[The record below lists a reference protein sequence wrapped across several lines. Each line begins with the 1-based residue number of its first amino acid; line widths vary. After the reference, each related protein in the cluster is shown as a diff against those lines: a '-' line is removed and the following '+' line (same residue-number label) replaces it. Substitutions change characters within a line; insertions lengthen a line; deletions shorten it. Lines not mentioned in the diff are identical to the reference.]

1 MKHIAIIGS
10 GFGGLSLAVRLQ
22 AEGHR
27 VRIFEKREKI
37 GGRAYQLKDAGY
49 TFDMGPSLVTAP
61 SIIRSIFESAGRRL
75 EDYVDL
81 VPLDPFYRIF
91 FHDGSSMDYSG
102 DAQKMK
108 EQLARFSEKDAA
120 AYDDFMQDM
129 KGIYDAVITD
139 GLGKQ
144 PFDTI
149 GKMARFVPRAMRL
162 NALKPVAYMAKSY
175 FEDFRSHFMFS
186 FHPLFIGGHPFR
198 APSIYAMIPYLE
210 KEEGVWFARGGMYA
224 IVEALGRLFEELGG
238 EITTS
243 AEVDRITVEDGRAT
257 GLQIDGTHFPFDAVV
272 SNGDVTQT
280 YRRLIDPEH
289 RSKWSNRKLDKQ
301 KQTMSCF
308 LMYIGTRKKYPA
320 LAHHTLILAERYK
333 GLIDE
338 IFAHKKLPDDF
349 SMYLHV
355 PTATDASM
363 APEGCESMYV
373 LIPVPNLKASTDWES
388 EKQAYAD
395 KVIDFLEAWGMD
407 DLRDSMEVCHL
418 FTPEDFKTEL
428 NATDGNAFALE
439 PKLTQ
444 TAWFRPHN
452 RSEDVDGLYIVG
464 AGTHPGA
471 GVPGVM
477 LSAEATLSCIM
488 EDLGPGEVDTVGS
501 SPIESTVQN

>member
-22 AEGHR
+22 AAGHQ

-37 GGRAYQLKDAGY
+37 GGRAYQLKDRGY

-61 SIIRSIFESAGRRL
+61 SIIRSIFESAGRKM
-75 EDYVDL
+75 EDFIKL
-81 VPLDPFYRIF
+81 VPLDPYYRIF
-91 FHDGSSMDYSG
+91 YHDGSRMDYSG
-102 DAQKMK
+102 DAEKMK
-108 EQLARFSEKDAA
+108 AQLAKFSEKDAA
-120 AYDDFMQDM
+120 AYDDFMRDM

-139 GLGKQ
+139 GLGKE
-144 PFDTI
+144 PFDTM

-210 KEEGVWFARGGMYA
+210 KKEGVWFAEGGMYA
-224 IVEALGRLFEELGG
+224 IVEALGKLFEDLGG

-243 AEVDRITVEDGRAT
+243 AEVDKIMVTKGKAT
-257 GLQIDGTHFPFDAVV
+257 GVQIDGTHFPFDAIV

-280 YRRLIDPEH
+280 YRSLIDPVH
-289 RSKWSNRKLDKQ
+289 RSKWTNRKLDRQ

-308 LMYIGTRKKYPA
+308 LMYIGTKKKYPK

-338 IFAHKKLPDDF
+338 IFAHKRLPDDF

-355 PTATDASM
+355 PTATEPSM

-373 LIPVPNLKASTDWES
+373 LIPVPNLKADTDWEE
-388 EKQAYAD
+388 EKQDYAD
-395 KVIDFLEAWGMD
+395 KVLDFLEAWGMD
-407 DLRDSMEVCHL
+407 GLRDSMEVCHL
-418 FTPEDFKTEL
+418 FTPEDFTTQL

-452 RSEDVDGLYIVG
+452 RSEDIEGLYIVG

-477 LSAEATLSCIM
+477 LSAEATLSCIL
-488 EDLGPGEVDTVGS
+488 EDHGVGEK
-501 SPIESTVQN
+501 PKALAQLATVQE

>member
-1 MKHIAIIGS
+1 MAHIAIIGS
-10 GFGGLSLAVRLQ
+10 GFGGLALGVRLQ
-22 AEGHR
+22 AAGHQ
-27 VRIFEKREKI
+27 VRIFEKRDKI

-61 SIIRSIFESAGRRL
+61 SIIRSIFESADRKM
-75 EDYVDL
+75 EDYIDL

-91 FHDGSSMDYSG
+91 FHDGSHMDYSG
-102 DAQKMK
+102 DPERMK
-108 EQLARFSEKDAA
+108 AQLAQFSVRDADR
-120 AYDDFMQDM
+120 YDDFMRDM
-129 KGIYDAVITD
+129 KGIYHAVITE

-144 PFDTI
+144 PFDTL
-149 GKMARFVPRAMRL
+149 GKMARFVPRALRL

-210 KEEGVWFARGGMYA
+210 REEGVWFAKGGMYA
-224 IVEALGRLFEELGG
+224 IVEALGKVFEELGG
-238 EITTS
+238 QITTS
-243 AEVDRITVEDGRAT
+243 AEVDRITVRDGKAT

-272 SNGDVTQT
+272 SNADVTAT
-280 YRRLIDPEH
+280 YRRLIDPVH
-289 RSKWSNRKLDKQ
+289 RSKWTDRKLDGM

-308 LMYIGTRKKYPA
+308 LMYIGTRKKYPQ

-333 GLIDE
+333 KLIDE
-338 IFAHKKLPDDF
+338 IFAHRTLPEDF

-355 PTATDASM
+355 PTATDPAM
-363 APEGCESMYV
+363 APDGCESMYV
-373 LIPVPNLKASTDWES
+373 LIPVPNLKADTDWHAIR
-388 EKQAYAD
+388 QDYAD

-418 FTPEDFKTEL
+418 FTPEEFASEL
-428 NATDGNAFALE
+428 NATDGNAFSLE
-439 PKLTQ
+439 PRLTQ
-444 TAWFRPHN
+444 TAYFRPHN
-452 RSEDVDGLYIVG
+452 RSEDIEGLYIVG

-477 LSAEATLSCIM
+477 LSAEATMSSIV
-488 EDLGPGEVDTVGS
+488 EDFPLTEASRGSQKPMPEVETA
-501 SPIESTVQN
+501 

>member
-1 MKHIAIIGS
+1 
-10 GFGGLSLAVRLQ
+10 
-22 AEGHR
+22 
-27 VRIFEKREKI
+27 
-37 GGRAYQLKDAGY
+37 
-49 TFDMGPSLVTAP
+49 
-61 SIIRSIFESAGRRL
+61 
-75 EDYVDL
+75 
-81 VPLDPFYRIF
+81 
-91 FHDGSSMDYSG
+91 
-102 DAQKMK
+102 
-108 EQLARFSEKDAA
+108 
-120 AYDDFMQDM
+120 
-129 KGIYDAVITD
+129 
-139 GLGKQ
+139 
-144 PFDTI
+144 
-149 GKMARFVPRAMRL
+149 
-162 NALKPVAYMAKSY
+162 
-175 FEDFRSHFMFS
+175 MFS

-210 KEEGVWFARGGMYA
+210 KKEGVWFAKGGMYA
-224 IVEALGRLFEELGG
+224 IVKALASLFEELGG

-243 AEVDRITVEDGRAT
+243 AEVDRITVEGGRAT
-257 GLQIDGTHFPFDAVV
+257 GIQIDGTHFPFDAVV

-280 YRRLIDPEH
+280 YRRLVAPEH
-289 RSKWSNRKLDKQ
+289 RSKWTNRKLDAQ

-308 LMYIGTRKKYPA
+308 LMYIGTRKKFPA

-355 PTATDASM
+355 PTATDDSM

-373 LIPVPNLKASTDWES
+373 LIPVPNLKASTDWEQ
-388 EKQAYAD
+388 EKEAYAD
-395 KVIDFLEAWGMD
+395 KVLDFLEQWGMEG
-407 DLRDSMEVCHL
+407 LRDSMEVCHL

-452 RSEDVDGLYIVG
+452 RSEDVERLYIVG

-477 LSAEATLSCIM
+477 LSAEATLSCM
-488 EDLGPGEVDTVGS
+488 VEDLGVGATTDHPEPQEKVTV
-501 SPIESTVQN
+501 

>member
-1 MKHIAIIGS
+1 MSSFAIIGS

-22 AEGHR
+22 AAGHQ
-27 VRIFEKREKI
+27 VRIFEKRPKI

-61 SIIRSIFESAGRRL
+61 SIVRAIFEAADRRL

-91 FHDGSSMDYSG
+91 FHDGTHMDYNG
-102 DAQKMK
+102 DAEQMK
-108 EQLARFSEKDAA
+108 SQLAVFSAKDAER
-120 AYDDFMQDM
+120 YDDFMSDI
-129 KGIYDAVITD
+129 KGIYDAVITE

-162 NALKPVAYMAKSY
+162 NALLPVARLAKSY
-175 FEDFRSHFMFS
+175 FEDFRSRFMFS

-210 KEEGVWFARGGMYA
+210 RKEGVWFSKGGMYS
-224 IVEALGRLFEELGG
+224 IVEALGKVFEELGG
-238 EITTS
+238 QITTS
-243 AEVDRITVEDGRAT
+243 AEVEKVIVKDGAAK
-257 GLQIDGTHFPFDAVV
+257 GLQVDGSVFDFDGVI

-280 YRRLIDPEH
+280 YLALIDPQH
-289 RSKWSNRKLDKQ
+289 RKKWTDRKLKA
-301 KQTMSCF
+301 QTQSMSCF
-308 LMYIGTRKKYPA
+308 LMYIGTRKKFPE
-320 LAHHTLILAERYK
+320 LAHHTLILSERYK
-333 GLIDE
+333 ELIDE
-338 IFAHKKLPDDF
+338 IFAHKELPEDF

-355 PTATDASM
+355 PTATDDSM

-373 LIPVPNLKASTDWES
+373 LIPVPNLRASTVWAE
-388 EKQAYAD
+388 EKEEYAD
-395 KVIDFLEAWGMD
+395 KVLDFLEEWGMSG
-407 DLRDSMEVCHL
+407 LRDSMEVCHI
-418 FTPEDFKTEL
+418 FTPDDFESQL

-452 RSEDVDGLYIVG
+452 RSEDIDSLYVVG

-477 LSAEATLSCIM
+477 LSSEATLSCIL
-488 EDLGPGEVDTVGS
+488 EDYPVGTS
-501 SPIESTVQN
+501 QTMSNKIDVESVA

>member
-1 MKHIAIIGS
+1 MAHIAIIGS
-10 GFGGLSLAVRLQ
+10 GFGGLALGVRLQ
-22 AEGHR
+22 AAGHQ
-27 VRIFEKREKI
+27 VRIFEKRDKI

-61 SIIRSIFESAGRRL
+61 SIIRSIFESADRKM
-75 EDYVDL
+75 EDYIDL

-91 FHDGSSMDYSG
+91 FHDGSHMDYSG
-102 DAQKMK
+102 DPERMK
-108 EQLARFSEKDAA
+108 AQLAQFSVRDADR
-120 AYDDFMQDM
+120 YDDFMRDM
-129 KGIYDAVITD
+129 KGIYDAVITE

-144 PFDTI
+144 PFDTL
-149 GKMARFVPRAMRL
+149 GKMARFVPRALRL

-210 KEEGVWFARGGMYA
+210 REEGVWFAKGGMYA
-224 IVEALGRLFEELGG
+224 IVEALGKVFEELGG
-238 EITTS
+238 QITTS
-243 AEVDRITVEDGRAT
+243 AEVDRITVRDGKAT

-272 SNGDVTQT
+272 SNADVTAT
-280 YRRLIDPEH
+280 YRRLIDPVH
-289 RSKWSNRKLDKQ
+289 RSKWTDRKLDGM

-308 LMYIGTRKKYPA
+308 LMYIGTRKKYPQ

-333 GLIDE
+333 KLIDE
-338 IFAHKKLPDDF
+338 IFAHRTLPEDF

-355 PTATDASM
+355 PTATDPAM
-363 APEGCESMYV
+363 APDGCESMYV
-373 LIPVPNLKASTDWES
+373 LIPVPNLKADTDWHAIR
-388 EKQAYAD
+388 QDYAD

-418 FTPEDFKTEL
+418 FTPEEFASEL
-428 NATDGNAFALE
+428 NATDGNAFSLE
-439 PKLTQ
+439 PRLTQ
-444 TAWFRPHN
+444 TAYFRPHN
-452 RSEDVDGLYIVG
+452 RSEDIEGLYIVG

-477 LSAEATLSCIM
+477 LSAEATMSSIV
-488 EDLGPGEVDTVGS
+488 EDFPLTEASRGSQKPMPEVETA
-501 SPIESTVQN
+501 

>member
-22 AEGHR
+22 AAGHR
-27 VRIFEKREKI
+27 VRMFEKRAKI
-37 GGRAYQLKDAGY
+37 GGRAYQLEDAGY

-91 FHDGSSMDYSG
+91 FHDGSQMDYSG
-102 DAQKMK
+102 DSKRMK
-108 EQLARFSEKDAA
+108 EQLAQFSTRDAA
-120 AYDDFMQDM
+120 AYDDFMRDM

-144 PFDTI
+144 PFDTL
-149 GKMARFVPRAMRL
+149 GKMARFVPQAMRL

-224 IVEALGRLFEELGG
+224 IVEALGRLFVEMGG

-257 GLQIDGTHFPFDAVV
+257 GVQIDGTHFPFDAVV

-280 YRRLIDPEH
+280 YRSLIDPEH
-289 RSKWSNRKLDKQ
+289 RSKWSNRKLDRQ
-301 KQTMSCF
+301 QQTMSCF
-308 LMYIGTRKKYPA
+308 LMYLGSRKKFPA

-338 IFAHKKLPDDF
+338 IFAHKELPKDF

-355 PTATDASM
+355 PTATDPSM

-373 LIPVPNLKASTDWES
+373 LIPVPNLKASTDWEK
-388 EKQAYAD
+388 EKQDYAD
-395 KVIDFLEAWGMD
+395 KVLRFLEEWGMEG
-407 DLRDSMEVCHL
+407 LRDSLDVCHL
-418 FTPEDFKTEL
+418 FTPKDFESQL
-428 NATDGNAFALE
+428 NATDGNAFSLE

-452 RSEDVDGLYIVG
+452 RSEDVDGLYLVG

-477 LSAEATLSCIM
+477 LSAEATLSCIL
-488 EDLGPGEVDTVGS
+488 EDLGGFVPGTQVELQSEGLLQ
-501 SPIESTVQN
+501 P

>member
-22 AEGHR
+22 AAGHR

-37 GGRAYQLKDAGY
+37 GGRAYQLTDAGY

-61 SIIRSIFESAGRRL
+61 SIIRSIFESANRKM
-75 EDYVDL
+75 EDYIDL

-91 FHDGSSMDYSG
+91 FHDGSHMDYSG
-102 DAQKMK
+102 DSQRMK

-120 AYDDFMQDM
+120 AYDDFMRDM

-149 GKMARFVPRAMRL
+149 GKMARFVPRAVRL

-210 KEEGVWFARGGMYA
+210 KKEGVWFAKGGMYA
-224 IVEALGRLFEELGG
+224 IVKALASLFEELGG

-243 AEVDRITVEDGRAT
+243 AEVDRITVEGGRAT
-257 GLQIDGTHFPFDAVV
+257 GIQIDGTHFPFDAVV

-280 YRRLIDPEH
+280 YRRLVAPEH
-289 RSKWSNRKLDKQ
+289 RSKWTNRKLDAQ

-308 LMYIGTRKKYPA
+308 LMYIGTRKKFPA

-355 PTATDASM
+355 PTATDDSM

-373 LIPVPNLKASTDWES
+373 LIPVPNLKASTDWEQ
-388 EKQAYAD
+388 EKEAYAD
-395 KVIDFLEAWGMD
+395 KVLDFLEQWGMEG
-407 DLRDSMEVCHL
+407 LRDSMEVCHL

-452 RSEDVDGLYIVG
+452 RSEDVERLYIVG

-477 LSAEATLSCIM
+477 LSAEATLSCM
-488 EDLGPGEVDTVGS
+488 VEDLGVGTTTDHPEPQEKAS
-501 SPIESTVQN
+501 V

>member
-1 MKHIAIIGS
+1 MKNIAIIGS

-22 AEGHR
+22 AAGHQ

-49 TFDMGPSLVTAP
+49 SFDMGPSLVTAP
-61 SIIRSIFESAGRRL
+61 SIIRSIFESAGRRM
-75 EDYVDL
+75 EEYVDL

-91 FHDGSSMDYSG
+91 FHDGSHMDYSG
-102 DAQKMK
+102 NSDRMK
-108 EQLARFSEKDAA
+108 EQLSRFSKKDAA
-120 AYDDFMQDM
+120 AYDRFMADM

-149 GKMARFVPRAMRL
+149 GKMARFIPRAIRL

-210 KEEGVWFARGGMYA
+210 KEEGVWFASGGMYA
-224 IVEALGRLFEELGG
+224 IVEALGTLFEELGG
-238 EITTS
+238 VITTS
-243 AEVDRITVEDGRAT
+243 AEVDRITVENGRAT
-257 GLQIDGTHFPFDAVV
+257 GVQIDGTSFAFDAVV

-280 YRRLIDPEH
+280 YRKLVDERD
-289 RSKWSNRKLDKQ
+289 RSKWSNRKLDAQ

-308 LMYIGTRKKYPA
+308 LMYLGTRKKYPA

-333 GLIDE
+333 GLIDD
-338 IFAHKKLPDDF
+338 IFAHKELPEDF

-395 KVIDFLEAWGMD
+395 KVLDFLEKWGME
-407 DLRDSMEVCHL
+407 DLRESLEVCHL
-418 FTPEDFKTEL
+418 FTPADFKTQL
-428 NATDGNAFALE
+428 NATHGNAFALE
-439 PKLTQ
+439 PRLTQ

-452 RSEDVDGLYIVG
+452 RSEDVERMYIVG

-477 LSAEATLSCIM
+477 LSAEATLSCIL
-488 EDLGPGEVDTVGS
+488 EDLGPGNPAERLV
-501 SPIESTVQN
+501 ESDQAVL

>member
-1 MKHIAIIGS
+1 MANIAVIGS
-10 GFGGLSLAVRLQ
+10 GFGGLSLAVRMQ
-22 AEGHR
+22 AEGHQ

-61 SIIRSIFESAGRRL
+61 SIIRSIFDAADRKM
-75 EDYVDL
+75 EDYIEL

-91 FHDGSSMDYSG
+91 FHDGTHMDYSG
-102 DAQKMK
+102 DPDRMK
-108 EQLARFSEKDAA
+108 DQLRQFSEHDAN
-120 AYDDFMQDM
+120 AYDAFMQDM

-144 PFDTI
+144 PFDTLA
-149 GKMARFVPRAMRL
+149 KMARFVPRAMRL

-175 FEDFRSHFMFS
+175 FKDFRSHFMFS

-210 KEEGVWFARGGMYA
+210 REEGVWFAKGGMYA
-224 IVEALGRLFEELGG
+224 IVEALAKLFKELGG

-243 AEVDRITVEDGRAT
+243 AEVDRITVQNGRAT
-257 GLQIDGTHFPFDAVV
+257 GLQIDGSHLPFDGVV

-280 YRRLIDPEH
+280 YRRLIDPVH
-289 RSKWSNRKLDKQ
+289 RKKWTNRRLDNQ

-308 LMYIGTRKKYPA
+308 LMYIGTKKKYPK

-333 GLIDE
+333 GLIDD
-338 IFAHKKLPDDF
+338 IFAHKELPEDF

-355 PTATDASM
+355 PTATDPSM

-373 LIPVPNLKASTDWES
+373 LIPVPNLKASTDWEAV
-388 EKQAYAD
+388 KQDYAD
-395 KVIDFLEAWGMD
+395 KVIDFLEAWGMEE
-407 DLRDSMEVCHL
+407 LRASMDVCHL
-418 FTPEDFKTEL
+418 FTPEDFATQL

-439 PKLTQ
+439 PRLTQ

-477 LSAEATLSCIM
+477 LSAEATMSCIV
-488 EDLGPGEVDTVGS
+488 EDYPTPAPLAKQKASLVTS
-501 SPIESTVQN
+501 

>member
-1 MKHIAIIGS
+1 MAKLAVIGS

-22 AEGHR
+22 AAGHQ

-61 SIIRSIFESAGRRL
+61 SIIQSIFESAGRRM
-75 EDYVDL
+75 EDYIDL

-91 FHDGSSMDYSG
+91 FHDRSHMDYNG
-102 DAQKMK
+102 DAEAMK
-108 EQLARFSEKDAA
+108 AQLARYSEKDAKN
-120 AYDDFMQDM
+120 YDRFMRDV

-139 GLGKQ
+139 GLGAQ
-144 PFDTI
+144 PFDTP

-162 NALKPVAYMAKSY
+162 NALMPVAYLARMY
-175 FEDFRSHFMFS
+175 FKDFRARFMFS

-210 KEEGVWFARGGMYA
+210 REEGVWFARRGMYA
-224 IVEALGRLFEELGG
+224 IVEALGRVFEELGG

-243 AEVDRITVEDGRAT
+243 AEVERIVVENGRAT
-257 GLQIDGTHFPFDAVV
+257 GVQVDGSVFPVDGVA

-280 YRRLIDPEH
+280 YLSLIEPEH
-289 RSKWSNRKLDKQ
+289 RKKWTDRKLKKQ
-301 KQTMSCF
+301 TQTMSCF
-308 LMYIGTRKKYPA
+308 LLYLGTRKKYPE

-355 PTATDASM
+355 PTATDQDM

-373 LIPVPNLKASTDWES
+373 LVPVPNLRADTDWEA
-388 EKQAYAD
+388 EKEDY
-395 KVIDFLEAWGMD
+395 KNKILTFLEEWGMEG
-407 DLRDSMEVCHL
+407 LNESLEVCHI
-418 FTPEDFKTEL
+418 FTPNDFKTEL

-439 PKLTQ
+439 PKLLQ
-444 TAWFRPHN
+444 TAYFRPHN
-452 RSEDVDGLYIVG
+452 RSEDVSGLYIVG

-477 LSAEATLSCIM
+477 LSAEATFSCIA
-488 EDLGPGEVDTVGS
+488 EDYPAPVSIAELAEMQTPVAAT
-501 SPIESTVQN
+501 

>member
-1 MKHIAIIGS
+1 M
-10 GFGGLSLAVRLQ
+10 
-22 AEGHR
+22 
-27 VRIFEKREKI
+27 
-37 GGRAYQLKDAGY
+37 
-49 TFDMGPSLVTAP
+49 
-61 SIIRSIFESAGRRL
+61 
-75 EDYVDL
+75 EDYIDL

-91 FHDGSSMDYSG
+91 FHDGSHMDYSG
-102 DAQKMK
+102 DSQRMK

-120 AYDDFMQDM
+120 AYDDFMRDM

-149 GKMARFVPRAMRL
+149 GKMARFVPRAVRL

-210 KEEGVWFARGGMYA
+210 KKEGVWFAKGGMYA
-224 IVEALGRLFEELGG
+224 IVKALASLFEELGG

-243 AEVDRITVEDGRAT
+243 AEVDRITVEGGRAT
-257 GLQIDGTHFPFDAVV
+257 GIQIDGTHFPFDAVV

-280 YRRLIDPEH
+280 YRRLVAPEH
-289 RSKWSNRKLDKQ
+289 RSKWTNRKLDAQ

-308 LMYIGTRKKYPA
+308 LMYIGTRKKFPA

-355 PTATDASM
+355 PTATDDSM

-373 LIPVPNLKASTDWES
+373 LIPVPNLKASTDWEQ
-388 EKQAYAD
+388 EKEAYAD
-395 KVIDFLEAWGMD
+395 KVLDFLEQWGMEG
-407 DLRDSMEVCHL
+407 LRDSMEVCHL

-452 RSEDVDGLYIVG
+452 RSEDVERLYIVG

-477 LSAEATLSCIM
+477 LSAEATLSCM
-488 EDLGPGEVDTVGS
+488 VEDLGVGTTTDHPEPQEKAS
-501 SPIESTVQN
+501 V

>member
-1 MKHIAIIGS
+1 MANIAIIGS
-10 GFGGLSLAVRLQ
+10 GFGGLSLGVRLQ
-22 AEGHR
+22 AAGHQ

-61 SIIRSIFESAGRRL
+61 SIIRSIFEAADRRM
-75 EDYVDL
+75 EDYIDL

-91 FHDGSSMDYSG
+91 FHDGSHMDYSG
-102 DAQKMK
+102 HPARMK
-108 EQLARFSEKDAA
+108 AQLAMFSAHDAA
-120 AYDDFMQDM
+120 QYDVFMQDM
-129 KGIYDAVITD
+129 KGIYDAVITE

-144 PFDTI
+144 PFDTL
-149 GKMARFVPRAMRL
+149 GKMARFVPRALKL
-162 NALKPVAYMAKSY
+162 NALKPVASMAKSY

-210 KEEGVWFARGGMYA
+210 KEEGVWFAQGGMYA
-224 IVEALGRLFEELGG
+224 IVEALGTVFEELGG
-238 EITTS
+238 QITTS
-243 AEVDRITVEDGRAT
+243 AEVDRIIVKDSVAT
-257 GLQIDGTHFPFDAVV
+257 GLLIDGTHIPFDAVV
-272 SNGDVTQT
+272 SNADVTAT
-280 YRRLIDPEH
+280 YRKLIDPVH
-289 RSKWSNRKLDKQ
+289 RKKWTNRKLDGL

-308 LMYIGTRKKYPA
+308 LMYIGTNKKYPQ

-338 IFAHKKLPDDF
+338 IFAHRSLPDDF

-355 PTATDASM
+355 PSATDPSM

-373 LIPVPNLKASTDWES
+373 LIPVPNLKADTDWATV
-388 EKQAYAD
+388 KQEYAE
-395 KVIDFLEAWGMD
+395 KVIEFLEAWGME

-418 FTPEDFKTEL
+418 FTPEEFASEL
-428 NATDGNAFALE
+428 NATDGNAFSLE
-439 PKLTQ
+439 PRLTQ

-452 RSEDVDGLYIVG
+452 RSEDIGSLYIVG

-477 LSAEATLSCIM
+477 LSAEATHFTIM
-488 EDLGPGEVDTVGS
+488 ADYPLPLRSNPMFETQKPDVVA
-501 SPIESTVQN
+501 